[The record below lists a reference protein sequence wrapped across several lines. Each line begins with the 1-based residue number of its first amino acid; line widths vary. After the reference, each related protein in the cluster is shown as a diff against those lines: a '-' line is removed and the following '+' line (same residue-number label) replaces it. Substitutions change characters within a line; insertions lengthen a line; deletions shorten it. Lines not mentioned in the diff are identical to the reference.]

1 MSRLLLDAL
10 TVPTAKT
17 RSSQRPDRPEW
28 SPPREGEAGHPA
40 RIPVMSQGAHADRSR
55 IRRHL
60 LASAA
65 SSSHDQM
72 KCLHA
77 CLMAGLL
84 VLGLTGCLPMTR
96 PDSMGK
102 AREPMPL
109 TIQVEVQSA
118 GTARPLASKE
128 QLHAS
133 DRFAIYLRSSKP
145 GRIYLLH
152 APQSGSVQILR
163 SADIAASEEGPLLRL
178 PAQDAW
184 LDVPQF
190 VSGDRV
196 CVVLMTTPGQEPT
209 ECQHD
214 DGDPFPRG
222 DRPPPP
228 PDPKDNKSR
237 RNPNQRTI
245 RLPF

>member
-1 MSRLLLDAL
+1 MC
-10 TVPTAKT
+10 
-17 RSSQRPDRPEW
+17 
-28 SPPREGEAGHPA
+28 PPRWVSAVSTN
-40 RIPVMSQGAHADRSR
+40 RDRWGLR
-55 IRRHL
+55 
-60 LASAA
+60 
-65 SSSHDQM
+65 
-72 KCLHA
+72 
-77 CLMAGLL
+77 GLL
-84 VLGLTGCLPMTR
+84 SIGLVALGLCACGPVTR

-128 QLHAS
+128 QLHSS

-152 APQSGSVQILR
+152 APQNGSVQILR
-163 SADIAASEEGPLLRL
+163 SADIAASEEGPPLRL
-178 PAQDAW
+178 PGQDAW

-209 ECQHD
+209 ECQPD

-222 DRPPPP
+222 DKPPPP
-228 PDPKDNKSR
+228 PGPKGNKDR
-237 RNPNQRTI
+237 RNPPPGPKVNKDRRNPDQRTI
-245 RLPF
+245 HLPF